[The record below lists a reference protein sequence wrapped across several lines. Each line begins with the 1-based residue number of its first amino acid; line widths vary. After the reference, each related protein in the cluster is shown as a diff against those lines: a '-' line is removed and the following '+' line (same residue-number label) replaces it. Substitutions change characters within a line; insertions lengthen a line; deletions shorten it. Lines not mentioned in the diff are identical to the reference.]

1 MKLFKDLYNYR
12 ELLKSNV
19 KKEIRGKYK
28 GSFLGIIWSFVNPL
42 LTVLVYAIIFPY
54 ILRQDQPN
62 YLIFLIVAIIP
73 WNFFTIVLNQGTT
86 TVLANGNIIKKVYF
100 PREILPLAIIRPISG
115 NASFAMMIDI
125 FKNYGVDS
133 YLGRIAAVMQ
143 GATDTTIYVISLYF
157 GSIGI
162 KNIRYALK
170 AGLFADF
177 ITLIVSILLI
187 SFFF

>member
-1 MKLFKDLYNYR
+1 MSITTFGNYILPIVVLLIIGVALLKNVPLFDTFIEGAKDGIRLGFQVFPCLLGMIFGINL
-12 ELLKSNV
+12 LLKSNL
-19 KKEIRGKYK
+19 ISDAL
-28 GSFLGIIWSFVNPL
+28 GSFSPL
-42 LTVLVYAIIFPY
+42 FSTLHLP
-54 ILRQDQPN
+54 
-62 YLIFLIVAIIP
+62 
-73 WNFFTIVLNQGTT
+73 
-86 TVLANGNIIKKVYF
+86 K
-100 PREILPLAIIRPISG
+100 EILPLALIRPISG

-177 ITLIVSILLI
+177 VTLVISVLLITLL
-187 SFFF
+187 F

>member
-1 MKLFKDLYNYR
+1 MNLGAFGNYILPMVVLLIIGVALFKNVSLFDTFIEGAKDGITLGFQVFPC
-12 ELLKSNV
+12 LLGMIFGINLLLRSHL
-19 KKEIRGKYK
+19 I
-28 GSFLGIIWSFVNPL
+28 SDILGLFSPL
-42 LTVLVYAIIFPY
+42 FSLFNFP
-54 ILRQDQPN
+54 
-62 YLIFLIVAIIP
+62 
-73 WNFFTIVLNQGTT
+73 
-86 TVLANGNIIKKVYF
+86 K
-100 PREILPLAIIRPISG
+100 EILPLAFIRPISG

-125 FKNYGVDS
+125 FKTYGVDS

-177 ITLIVSILLI
+177 VTLVISVLLVSLL
-187 SFFF
+187 F

>member
-1 MKLFKDLYNYR
+1 MNF
-12 ELLKSNV
+12 V
-19 KKEIRGKYK
+19 T
-28 GSFLGIIWSFVNPL
+28 LG
-42 LTVLVYAIIFPY
+42 
-54 ILRQDQPN
+54 N
-62 YLIFLIVAIIP
+62 YLLPIVVLLIVGVA
-73 WNFFTIVLNQGTT
+73 LY
-86 TVLANGNIIKKVYF
+86 KKVSLFDVFIEGAKEGIALGFQVF
-100 PREILPLAIIRPISG
+100 PCLLGMIFGINLLLRSHLISDVFQFFSPLFAFLRVPKEILPLALIRPISG

-125 FKNYGVDS
+125 FKTYGVDS

-177 ITLIVSILLI
+177 ITLVVSILLVCL
-187 SFFF
+187 FF